1 MAAASFIPVSL
12 RGSVAADD
20 ETPPAPPRLPFLRT
34 KENATAGA
42 GGASNPARGWARCVA
57 DEDDRDAV
65 SRVLA
70 GEITAFDGI
79 VRRWQGPLVS
89 LAYRFTRDRGRAE
102 DLAQDAFL
110 RAYRGLHGYR
120 GDAKFSTWL
129 FALAV
134 NLYRSEIRR
143 VPPPSV
149 SLDDVAEPAAPAPEH
164 RENAVHAALH
174 ALPPKYRDVLLV
186 YYFHEMDV
194 ATAARSLG
202 LPEGTVKT
210 RLTRGRDLLRQKLV
224 SLSHPSPLEE
234 AR

>member
-1 MAAASFIPVSL
+1 M
-12 RGSVAADD
+12 
-20 ETPPAPPRLPFLRT
+20 
-34 KENATAGA
+34 
-42 GGASNPARGWARCVA
+42 A

-102 DLAQDAFL
+102 DLAQEAFL
-110 RAYRGLHGYR
+110 RAYRGLSGYR

-149 SLDDVAEPAAPAPEH
+149 SLDDVAEPAAPEREH
-164 RENAVHAALH
+164 REHAVHAALH

-202 LPEGTVKT
+202 LPEGTVKA
-210 RLTRGRDLLRQKLV
+210 RLMRGRDLLRRKLV
-224 SLSHPSPLEE
+224 SLSHPLPLEE
-234 AR
+234 LR